1 MKKLVLATVLASLA
15 GFALADV
22 SATGVSASLTYDEKD
37 KVNSAEIH
45 YVYGLNV
52 GVKLGDGWSTE
63 ARMEDERVETGSA
76 QKQESLAQVKV
87 NYDIATSTP
96 FTPYVAAAV
105 GHKNKATIDFNF
117 WVAEAGVKAKFGDFG
132 VRYGYRR
139 RSDWAESDTN
149 AYNTDEQTVAL
160 GYNVTKQDAISIAYK
175 QERRNDSVSSEYNTK
190 GIYYTRSF

>member
-1 MKKLVLATVLASLA
+1 MKKLVLATVLASLT
-15 GFALADV
+15 GLALADV

-37 KVNSAEIH
+37 KQNSTQVN

-52 GVKLGDGWSTE
+52 GIKLGNGWSTE

-139 RSDWAESDTN
+139 RADWEQSTTN
-149 AYNTDEQTVAL
+149 AYNTDEQTIAF
-160 GYNVTKQDAISIAYK
+160 GYDVTKNDTLSVAWK
-175 QERRNDSVSSEYNTK
+175 QERANDSVSSEYNTK
-190 GIYYTRSF
+190 GIYYTRRF

>member
-1 MKKLVLATVLASLA
+1 LKKVVLATILASVFGIASAA
-15 GFALADV
+15 GPY
-22 SATGVSASLTYDEKD
+22 ASLTYDEKV
-37 KVNSAEIH
+37 KQNASQTN

-52 GVKLGDGWSTE
+52 GQKFDNGFTVE
-63 ARMEDERVETGSA
+63 ARMEDERVESTS
-76 QKQESLAQVKV
+76 QKQEGLAQVKV
-87 NYDIATSTP
+87 SYDIATGTM
-96 FTPYVAAAV
+96 FTPYVAGAV
-105 GHKNKATIDFNF
+105 GHKNKSTIDFNF
-117 WVAEAGVKAKFGDFG
+117 WVAEAGVKVKMGDFG

-160 GYNVTKQDAISIAYK
+160 GYNLTKNDNISVAWK

>member
-1 MKKLVLATVLASLA
+1 MKKVVLATILASVFGIASAA
-15 GFALADV
+15 GPYA
-22 SATGVSASLTYDEKD
+22 GLTFDEKD
-37 KVNSAEIH
+37 KVNSVEKH

-52 GVKLGDGWSTE
+52 GQKFGNGWSTE

-139 RSDWAESDTN
+139 RADWEQSTTN
-149 AYNTDEQTVAL
+149 AYNTDEQTIAF
-160 GYNVTKQDAISIAYK
+160 GYDVTKNDTLSVAWK
-175 QERRNDSVSSEYNTK
+175 QERANDSVSSEYNTK
-190 GIYYTRSF
+190 GIYYTRRF

>member
-1 MKKLVLATVLASLA
+1 MKKVVLATILASVFGIASAA
-15 GFALADV
+15 GPY
-22 SATGVSASLTYDEKD
+22 ASLTYDEKV
-37 KVNSAEIH
+37 KQNASQTN

-52 GVKLGDGWSTE
+52 GQKFDNGFTVE
-63 ARMEDERVETGSA
+63 ARMEDERVESTS

-87 NYDIATSTP
+87 SYDIATGTM
-96 FTPYVAAAV
+96 FTPYVAGAV

-139 RSDWAESDTN
+139 RSDWAESTTN
-149 AYNTDEQTVAL
+149 AYNTDEQTVAF
-160 GYNVTKQDAISIAYK
+160 GYNITKNDNISVAWK
-175 QERRNDSVSSEYNTK
+175 QERANDSVSSEYNTK